1 MRLLD
6 GGSTYVAASL
16 EQRQQTCYFKQVPR
30 PIMQARQFQSS
41 LASTRYFERFKERRN
56 AGNVHIRDIRQVE
69 SQLFQRLPVQER
81 KKSIAKQW

>member
-1 MRLLD
+1 
-6 GGSTYVAASL
+6 
-16 EQRQQTCYFKQVPR
+16 
-30 PIMQARQFQSS
+30 MQARQFQSS

-69 SQLFQRLPVQER
+69 SQPFQRLPVQER